1 VAIIV
6 TEENRRGK
14 NGTGAN
20 RSNWQIGREANMA
33 AGGTLGSSVHRTLQT
48 FFFERELPYG
58 MALLRIVLPWTV
70 LIDVLQRWVHVR
82 EIYSADGA
90 AAQLADNFG
99 FPNFLPEL
107 PAPAA
112 IALYT
117 ALTFLLVT
125 SSLGWCTRFSLVVS
139 TILYMYFGLMDCLGT
154 ITKYTVIASHF
165 LMLLSVSPCGKIWS
179 VDSWLARRGNAGP
192 PGDELR
198 CPIWAQRLGQLL
210 LGAIY
215 FGAAVTKMH
224 TPAFFSGEQ
233 LMYWTMTYANSDHP
247 LGDLLSQYPLILSVM
262 GYVTIT
268 WEVVF
273 LFTVFQRWLKWWV
286 LAVGAIFHIMTAFTL
301 GLFVFPVIM
310 MATYLCF
317 LSEQDVRTIFTW
329 PRLRRWRNLLIDLPA
344 ADSTVA
350 TALPAAPLPAWR
362 PKLAATSAFA
372 GALLLVCAGAIPL
385 EHWIDPYQMR
395 GPNGPLAL
403 RELSPEEVERLFC
416 DEIPLRQSDKMLAF
430 DLGTTIVGEH
440 LFDHRREFR
449 QRERFYAQ
457 VTFSPPHED
466 MWVDCLLMHAT
477 TEEGVDGKPETVP
490 GAIITKVG
498 QIVAREDSR
507 SNFVFN
513 LDESCAPGEYFLKLR
528 AGNEE
533 IARRKFTLLPGTPAP
548 AAN

>member
-1 VAIIV
+1 MA
-6 TEENRRGK
+6 K
-14 NGTGAN
+14 NGTLWN
-20 RSNWQIGREANMA
+20 
-33 AGGTLGSSVHRTLQT
+33 SVRQTLQT

-58 MALLRIVLPWTV
+58 MAILRIVLPWTV

-90 AAQLADNFG
+90 PGPLADNFG

-107 PAPAA
+107 PAPMA

-125 SSLGWCTRFSLVVS
+125 SSIGWCTRFSLAVS

-154 ITKYTVIASHF
+154 ITKYTVIATHF

-179 VDSWLARRGNAGP
+179 VDSWLARRGAMDP

-198 CPIWAQRLGQLL
+198 FPIWAQRLGQLL
-210 LGAIY
+210 LGFIY
-215 FGAAVTKMH
+215 FGAAITKMH
-224 TPAFFSGEQ
+224 TPAFFSGDQ
-233 LMYWTMTYANSDHP
+233 LMYWTMTYVNSDHP
-247 LGDLLSQYPLILSVM
+247 LGDLLSQHPLILSVM
-262 GYVTIT
+262 GYVTIV

-310 MATYLCF
+310 IATYLCF
-317 LSEQDVRTIFTW
+317 LSEQEVRQIFTW
-329 PRLRRWRNLLIDLPA
+329 PLLRRWQNCLFDVPA
-344 ADSTVA
+344 AA
-350 TALPAAPLPAWR
+350 ETARTPPPEAWR
-362 PKLAATSAFA
+362 PNLAATGAFA
-372 GALLLVCAGAIPL
+372 AALLLVSVGGIQL
-385 EHWIDPYQMR
+385 EHWADPYQMR

-403 RELSPEEVERLFC
+403 RELSPKEVNELFC
-416 DEIPLRQSDKMLAF
+416 DEIPLRQSDKLLAF
-430 DLGTTIVGEH
+430 DLGTTVVGEH
-440 LFDHRREFR
+440 LFNHRREFK
-449 QRERFYAQ
+449 QHERFFAQ
-457 VTFSPPHED
+457 VTLNPPHED
-466 MWVDCLLMHAT
+466 MWIDCLLMHAT
-477 TEEGVDGKPETVP
+477 TEEGPDGKPETVP

-533 IARRKFTLLPGTPAP
+533 IARRKFTLLPGTHAP